1 MSKTILILDDVI
13 DDTTYIDELYDIFV
27 HQNINI
33 SIDPPNF
40 IYKNDLDCREEYSDI
55 DNILRDIIYEI
66 WMQKAHF
73 LIKDRMS
80 ELVGFECWNNNLPN
94 ENLTNVSL
102 PGGNS
107 GLNYHLDKDEVAAKN
122 GELHLPMF
130 ATAFYIGPKEGL
142 NGGELY
148 VNTKG
153 IEHYENYSG
162 GLVDYKDDNSWL
174 KIPYKYNR
182 VVIFD
187 ATCPHFVMPV
197 VVAPLN
203 QKRCS
208 VAINA
213 WNRDLGIYSN
223 ENN

>member
-1 MSKTILILDDVI
+1 MSKTILVLDDVI
-13 DDTTYIDELYDIFV
+13 DDTSHIDNLYEILV

-33 SIDPPNF
+33 PVDPPNF
-40 IYKNDLDCREEYSDI
+40 VYKDDLDCREEYSEI
-55 DNILRDIIYEI
+55 DNILREIIHEI
-66 WMQKAHF
+66 WMEKANF
-73 LIKDRMS
+73 LIKDRMD

-94 ENLTNVSL
+94 PNLTNTEL
-102 PGGNS
+102 AGGNA
-107 GLNYHLDKDEVAAKN
+107 GLNYHLDKDEVAAQN

-148 VNTKG
+148 VNTQG
-153 IEHYENYSG
+153 LEHFQEYQG

-182 VVIFD
+182 VVIFE
-187 ATCPHFVMPV
+187 ATLPHFVMPV
-197 VVAPLN
+197 VVAPTG

-208 VAINA
+208 VAVNA
-213 WNRDLGIYSN
+213 WNRDLGIYAN
-223 ENN
+223 ES